1 MDRVRRR
8 QAGWE
13 EDWSFYF
20 FIFFVNRFVDC
31 FFCTVF
37 TIFIIKCKASF
48 SCHSSSSHYSTQGFV
63 LISFHFIFSFLIKNK
78 NNKILCNFTSDLV
91 LCLRISDLKC
101 GQKTPK
107 WMGPWE
113 KTFPFF
119 WSHLL
124 AIISRNVGTKGHLR
138 KEIVLLKYQV
148 FRFGTKSGGQFE
160 LLNWLEKSTR
170 LLMLEYYDIV
180 HFTIP

>member
-1 MDRVRRR
+1 MMI
-8 QAGWE
+8 
-13 EDWSFYF
+13 SLF
-20 FIFFVNRFVDC
+20 FFV
-31 FFCTVF
+31 FFCKKIVQFF
-37 TIFIIKCKASF
+37 TIIIIKCKASF

-78 NNKILCNFTSDLV
+78 KNKILCNFTSDLL
-91 LCLRISDLKC
+91 LCLRISDLKY

-107 WMGPWE
+107 RMGPWE

-124 AIISRNVGTKGHLR
+124 AIISRNVGTKGHSR

-170 LLMLEYYDIV
+170 LLILEDYDLV
-180 HFTIP
+180 HFTIR